1 LLVCATS
8 SEGRR
13 WSPKRLLT
21 RPDNGAGQSGDGRLS
36 STIPPVA
43 RLANDI
49 ARQFEYLPLESAARQ
64 VAAHLT
70 SWDPHM
76 RAELLDVPDESLDPV
91 AAAAREVLR
100 GVRS

>member
-1 LLVCATS
+1 
-8 SEGRR
+8 
-13 WSPKRLLT
+13 
-21 RPDNGAGQSGDGRLS
+21 LS

-49 ARQFEYLPLESAARQ
+49 AGVRVLPLESAARQ

>member
-1 LLVCATS
+1 
-8 SEGRR
+8 
-13 WSPKRLLT
+13 
-21 RPDNGAGQSGDGRLS
+21 LS

-43 RLANDI
+43 RLANI
-49 ARQFEYLPLESAARQ
+49 ARQFEYLPLELAARQ

-70 SWDPHM
+70 SFWDPHM